1 MLGACIGDAAGSVLE
16 KLGRKPTLQ
25 EVKMAMAL
33 LGGGA
38 FQLAPGQVT
47 DDGELT
53 ICTARG
59 LIDCGKQFDLEKVA
73 HSYADW
79 VLSPPFDMG
88 VTIGG
93 SMGIVLMGERNH
105 VFKEQALNVV
115 GYAKAMRYAAQSGEA
130 KLSKS
135 NGSLMRSCPIGI
147 YCHKLPIEQV
157 AYIAGLICGLSH
169 PNPTVIYAVQSYCI
183 AIARLVD
190 GVKPLEAF
198 NITKEWLKTK
208 AQDPGAQE
216 VLQWLNEAEEF
227 ANDAAI
233 GKRELSVLEH
243 LHVPYHPGSGF
254 VRVGYYH
261 AFKHLLMGTPIYG
274 AIAEVLSGG
283 GDTDTNAC
291 IVGGL
296 IGAAF
301 GTENIPE
308 ALKNPVLRC
317 DPARGSKHRP
327 DFLYTKHLP
336 DLVDKLLAVVPDAVE
351 TTPYEDIRG
360 FPKIDFTKTLAK

>member
-1 MLGACIGDAAGSVLE
+1 
-16 KLGRKPTLQ
+16 
-25 EVKMAMAL
+25 
-33 LGGGA
+33 
-38 FQLAPGQVT
+38 
-47 DDGELT
+47 
-53 ICTARG
+53 
-59 LIDCGKQFDLEKVA
+59 
-73 HSYADW
+73 
-79 VLSPPFDMG
+79 
-88 VTIGG
+88 
-93 SMGIVLMGERNH
+93 
-105 VFKEQALNVV
+105 
-115 GYAKAMRYAAQSGEA
+115 MRYAAQSGEA

-135 NGSLMRSCPIGI
+135 NGSLMRSSPIGI

-157 AYIAGLICGLSH
+157 AHIAGLICGLSH

-233 GKRELSVLEH
+233 GKRELGVLEH

-283 GDTDTNAC
+283 GDTGKFDVKRYYILMPRDKCMHPFVSVTDVVTNTDTNAC

-308 ALKNPVLRC
+308 ALKNVSYFCNRIS
-317 DPARGSKHRP
+317 SKLIYI
-327 DFLYTKHLP
+327 FFSLFCGATL
-336 DLVDKLLAVVPDAVE
+336 LVDRNIVLISCTRSTYPILLTSCWLSFLTRWKRRLTKTFAVFQRLILPKLLPNKYKGDLSYLRYAYNP
-351 TTPYEDIRG
+351 
-360 FPKIDFTKTLAK
+360 